1 MKPVKFWKMQVQELS
16 FSERM
21 FFKDAIRTLLTWEVL
36 KEEFSELDLIQRIL
50 ESEIQVD
57 SQKAK
62 TVKKWWVTDLNVRL
76 LSQV

>member
-1 MKPVKFWKMQVQELS
+1 MKPVRFWKMQVQELP

-21 FFKDAIRTLLTWEVL
+21 FFKDAIRTLLAWKVL

-57 SQKAK
+57 SQKTK

-76 LSQV
+76 LS

>member
-1 MKPVKFWKMQVQELS
+1 
-16 FSERM
+16 
-21 FFKDAIRTLLTWEVL
+21 LLTWEVL

-50 ESEIQVD
+50 ESEIQID